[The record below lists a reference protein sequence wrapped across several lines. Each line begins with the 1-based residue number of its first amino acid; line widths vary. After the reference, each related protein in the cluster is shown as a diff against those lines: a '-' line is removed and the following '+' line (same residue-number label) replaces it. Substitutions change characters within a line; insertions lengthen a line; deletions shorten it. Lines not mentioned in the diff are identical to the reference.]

1 MSVAGTV
8 TQSVALYDEQTV
20 GVNSNAEKR
29 AANINKGYTFTDG
42 VGANQ
47 MNQLYQ
53 AKRTLGGSPDDL
65 DLSGTALTDVYGV
78 SVALARIK
86 SIYIENLS
94 SSNTMTIGNAS
105 SNAVSTFLGAS
116 STLVLR
122 PGGSVNLI
130 APDATGYV
138 VTAGSADILRISG
151 TSGDQY
157 KIVIG
162 GGKT

>member
-1 MSVAGTV
+1 MSLGGTV

-20 GVNSNAEKR
+20 GVNANAEKR
-29 AANINKGYTFTDG
+29 PANINKGYTFTDG
-42 VGANQ
+42 VGALQ

-78 SVALARIK
+78 SVDLARIK

-94 SSNTMTIGNAS
+94 SSNTITIGNAT
-105 SNAVSTFLGAS
+105 NAVSTFLGAT

-138 VTAGSADILRISG
+138 VTASTADILRISG